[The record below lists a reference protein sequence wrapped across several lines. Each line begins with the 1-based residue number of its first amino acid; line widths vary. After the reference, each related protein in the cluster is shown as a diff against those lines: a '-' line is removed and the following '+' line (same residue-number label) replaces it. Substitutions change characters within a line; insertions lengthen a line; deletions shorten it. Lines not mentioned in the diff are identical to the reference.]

1 MNTLTKLVCAVAI
14 AGLMAGCGGTEQRKA
29 SYVEK
34 GERYFAER
42 NYEKA
47 RVEFRNALQIEPNDV
62 NARYQLG
69 RISEKLGNPREA
81 AGHYQAAVDLDPNN
95 LESRA
100 ALGRLYLLGG
110 APDRAMELVTPG
122 LTQDPKNAQLLTVR
136 GAAKAQQGDVKS
148 AFEDAEAAAKL
159 APNDEY
165 AIALLASLYRQNSRA
180 DEAIEVVTAGIDRV
194 PESVDLRVV
203 LADLLLAQKRTS
215 EVETQLKKVIEL
227 QPEDLSHRYRLAR
240 FHMLAKNVPAA
251 EQVMREAIEAKPD
264 SVEPKVALADL
275 LASNGEAAKAEAEL
289 KKFAADEK
297 DSAAMQLALARF
309 YESQRKTDEAQR
321 VYGEVIKA
329 QDTRPDGLTARNRLA
344 ALLLVKQDVKGATTL
359 VDEVLAENPRDNDAL
374 TLRGNMALSRG
385 DASAAIAD
393 LRSVLRDQPNSAP
406 VQRALARA
414 HLQNNE
420 PALAEETLRSA
431 VQSNPGDKTVR
442 LELAQLL
449 TQSGRPEQARPVL
462 EQLVKDSPNDVPS
475 MEALFRVQASL
486 KDLTAARTT
495 AEGIKQA
502 RPDLPLGS
510 YLEGAVDE
518 AEKKYDAAV
527 ASYERALEIQPS
539 AGEPLTALVR
549 VDATRKQVPQALA
562 RLDKVIAQ
570 QPDNAIA
577 HNLKGELLTSRGEL
591 DGAAASFNAAIAKAP
606 KWWMPYR
613 GLALSHLAGK
623 RNEAAIKTL
632 EEGLAKTGA
641 ASLGTDLAALYERV
655 NRPDDAIRVY
665 ESMISRQPDSVAAAN
680 NLAMLL
686 VSYRTDSNSLQRA
699 AELTSKLDKVSE
711 PSILNTRGWVKF
723 KRGEFQESVAL
734 LQQAVEKS
742 PESPLMRYH
751 LGMAQLKTGDRV
763 SAEKN
768 LEAAVRSGRQ
778 FHGAKE
784 AQAALDQIKAAG

>member
-1 MNTLTKLVCAVAI
+1 MKMLGKLLCAVAI
-14 AGLMAGCGGTEQRKA
+14 AGLMTGCGGTEQRKA
-29 SYVEK
+29 GYVEK
-34 GERYFAER
+34 GERYFGER

-47 RVEFRNALQIEPNDV
+47 RVEFRNALQIDPNDV
-62 NARYQLG
+62 RARYQLG
-69 RISEKLGNPREA
+69 RLSEKLGNPREA
-81 AGHYQAAVDLDPNN
+81 AGHYQAVVDLDPND

-110 APDRAMELVTPG
+110 VPARAMELVTPG
-122 LTQDPKNAQLLTVR
+122 LTQDPNNAQLLTVR
-136 GAAKAQQGDVKS
+136 GAAKAQQGDLKG
-148 AFEDAEAAAKL
+148 AFEDAEVAARL
-159 APNDEY
+159 APSDEY

-180 DEAIEVVTAGIDRV
+180 DDAIQVVSVGIERV

-203 LADLLLAQKRTS
+203 LADLLMAQQRTK
-215 EVETQLKKVIEL
+215 EAETQLKKVVEL

-240 FHMLAKNVPAA
+240 FYMLAKDVPAA
-251 EQVMREAIEAKPD
+251 EQAMRDAIKVQPD

-275 LASNGEAAKAEAEL
+275 LASNGEVAKAETEL
-289 KKFAADEK
+289 KKFAAEEK
-297 DSAAMQLALARF
+297 DGAGMQLALARF
-309 YESQRKTDEAQR
+309 YESQRKTDDAQR

-329 QDTRPDGLTARNRLA
+329 QETRPDGLIARNRLA
-344 ALLLVKQDVKGATTL
+344 ALLLAKQDVKGATVL
-359 VDEVLAENPRDNDAL
+359 VEEVLAENPRDNDAL
-374 TLRGNMALSRG
+374 NLRGNMSLSRG
-385 DASAAIAD
+385 DAPAAIAD
-393 LRSVLRDQPNSAP
+393 LRSVLRDQPSSAP

-414 HLQNNE
+414 HLLNKE

-431 VQSNPGDKTVR
+431 VQSNPNDKALR
-442 LELAQLL
+442 SELAQFL

-462 EQLVKDSPNDVPS
+462 EQLVKDSPKDVQA
-475 MEALFRVQASL
+475 MEQLFRVQASL
-486 KDLTAARTT
+486 KELTAARVT

-510 YLEGAVDE
+510 YLEGAIDE

-527 ASYERALEIQPS
+527 AAYERALEIQPS

-562 RLDKVIAQ
+562 RLDKVIAK

-591 DGAAASFNAAIAKAP
+591 DKAGTSFNDAIVKAP

-613 GLALSHLAGK
+613 GLALSQLAAK
-623 RNEAAIKTL
+623 RNEDAVKTL
-632 EEGLAKTGA
+632 EGGLEKTGA
-641 ASLGTDLAALYERV
+641 AALGTELAALYERL
-655 NRPDDAIRVY
+655 NQPDNAIRVY
-665 ESMISRQPDSVAAAN
+665 ESMMSREPESVAVAN

-699 AELTSKLDKVSE
+699 GELAGKLDKVSE

-784 AQAALDQIKAAG
+784 AQAALDEIKAAG